1 MDLIGIW
8 WDRLAAAL
16 QHPAFHAAFLAML
29 VGIAVTEALAW
40 ILPRRLEARVAERII
55 RVVVIIVVTWL
66 GFLMHKT
73 TIGAGWAFFAG
84 CLAPSTHHSLQAFIY
99 RRWPKLRPRALR

>member
-1 MDLIGIW
+1 MDVIGVW
-8 WDRLAAAL
+8 WDRLSSAL
-16 QHPAFHAAFLAML
+16 QHEAFHAAFLAML
-29 VGIAVTEALAW
+29 IGIAMSEAFAW
-40 ILPRRLEARVAERII
+40 ILPARLEKRIADRII
-55 RVVVIIVVTWL
+55 RVMVLVSVTWIGYL
-66 GFLMHKT
+66 LHRT